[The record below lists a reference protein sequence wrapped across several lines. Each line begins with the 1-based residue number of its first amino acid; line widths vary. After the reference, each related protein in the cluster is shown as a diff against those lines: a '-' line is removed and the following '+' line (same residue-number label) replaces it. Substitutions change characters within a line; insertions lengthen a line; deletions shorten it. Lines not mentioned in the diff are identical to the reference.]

1 MQPQR
6 PNTMSTVHVQAPPF
20 ALDPATSSNLL
31 QTIIDTTPY
40 IPNSSE
46 AERAAQRDAAFA
58 LVAAL
63 DPRDPVQAM
72 FVAQLMAA
80 NHACIH
86 AYRCAALPGVPPA
99 LHLRY
104 QSRATVLSR
113 LAAIRLRELRR
124 LQDVALK
131 AAARASA
138 AGPRAAQAPATAP
151 DAKVRTAAPAA
162 RPWFATAGQRR
173 GSAAPAKAATGTDA
187 GPGDAAIDQ
196 LLAQV
201 TTCLAAAGSAVAA

>member
-1 MQPQR
+1 
-6 PNTMSTVHVQAPPF
+6 MSTIQVQAPPL

-46 AERAAQRDAAFA
+46 AEKAAQRDCAFA

-72 FVAQLMAA
+72 LVAQIVAA
-80 NHACIH
+80 HHACMH
-86 AYRCAALPGVPPA
+86 AYRCAALPNVPPA

-104 QSRATVLSR
+104 QGKAVASMRLVATRVR
-113 LAAIRLRELRR
+113 DLRR
-124 LQDVALK
+124 LQDAVLK
-131 AAARASA
+131 AAAAVSA
-138 AGPRAAQAPATAP
+138 AGPRAPQAPATASGTQ
-151 DAKVRTAAPAA
+151 VRTAPPAA
-162 RPWFATAGQRR
+162 RPWFAAAGQRR
-173 GSAAPAKAATGTDA
+173 GRAAPANAATGTEA

-196 LLAQV
+196 IVAEVTAHLAV
-201 TTCLAAAGSAVAA
+201 AGIAVAA

>member
-1 MQPQR
+1 MTTIQ
-6 PNTMSTVHVQAPPF
+6 VQAPPL
-20 ALDPATSSNLL
+20 ALDPATRSNLL

-46 AERAAQRDAAFA
+46 AEKAAQRDGAFA

-72 FVAQLMAA
+72 LVAQLMAA

-104 QSRATVLSR
+104 QGKATAFAR
-113 LAAIRLRELRR
+113 LVAARMRDLRR
-124 LQDVALK
+124 LQDAALK
-131 AAARASA
+131 AAARATA
-138 AGPRAAQAPATAP
+138 AGPRAAQAPVSAP
-151 DAKVRTAAPAA
+151 DTQVRTAAPAA
-162 RPWFATAGQRR
+162 RPWFAAAGQRR
-173 GSAAPAKAATGTDA
+173 GSAVPAKAAPGTEAVPSVDVRE
-187 GPGDAAIDQ
+187 Q
-196 LLAQV
+196 LLKQLTAR
-201 TTCLAAAGSAVAA
+201 LAAEGIAMAA

>member
-1 MQPQR
+1 MTTIQ
-6 PNTMSTVHVQAPPF
+6 VQAPPL
-20 ALDPATSSNLL
+20 ALDPATRSNLL

-46 AERAAQRDAAFA
+46 AEKAAQRDSAFA

-72 FVAQLMAA
+72 LVAQLMAA

-104 QSRATVLSR
+104 QGKATAFAR
-113 LAAIRLRELRR
+113 LVAARMRDLRR
-124 LQDVALK
+124 LQDAALK
-131 AAARASA
+131 AAARATA
-138 AGPRAAQAPATAP
+138 PGPSAAQAPVSAP
-151 DAKVRTAAPAA
+151 DTQGRTAAPAA
-162 RPWFATAGQRR
+162 RPWFAAAGQRR
-173 GSAAPAKAATGTDA
+173 GSSAPAKAATGAEA
-187 GPGDAAIDQ
+187 GPSADVRDR
-196 LLAQV
+196 LLTEV
-201 TTCLAAAGSAVAA
+201 TARLAAAETAMAA